1 MLGWGPLRHLDGWD
15 KQRVL
20 LLSGVLSPDP
30 SPTSEEMT
38 DSIPGHLPSEDSG
51 YGMEMMTGKKWPGN
65 PPPWGV
71 MERGVVQESPRFFL
85 VLPAPFRGNPIL
97 A

>member
-71 MERGVVQESPRFFL
+71 LFLFILFLNNSVNIIQYMEK
-85 VLPAPFRGNPIL
+85 
-97 A
+97 